1 MATATATATATAIGR
16 LGLRLR
22 YWAAVRRGGN
32 RHPLDGLLPT
42 GAPAHRPVETPE
54 IGLYHPTFLYE
65 SLWDVG
71 VAGLVIWADRRF
83 RLGAGRAFALYLAAY
98 TAGRAW
104 IEALRIDPANRIL
117 GLRLN
122 EWTSVA
128 VFLGAVAYIWL
139 RRGSGREETVQRV
152 PVAAATD
159 GGPAA

>member
-1 MATATATATATAIGR
+1 M
-16 LGLRLR
+16 
-22 YWAAVRRGGN
+22 
-32 RHPLDGLLPT
+32 
-42 GAPAHRPVETPE
+42 ETPE

-98 TAGRAW
+98 TAGRSW

-159 GGPAA
+159 GGPVAQS